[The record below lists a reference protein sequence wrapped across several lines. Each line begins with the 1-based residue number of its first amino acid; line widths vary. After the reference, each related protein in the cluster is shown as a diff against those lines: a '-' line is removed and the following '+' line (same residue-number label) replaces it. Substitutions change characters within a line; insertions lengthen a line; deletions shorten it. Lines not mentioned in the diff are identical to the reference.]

1 MQSVKS
7 PICWL
12 CTYQIVVKVFT
23 RMLFRIVLLHIS
35 LWKPFNSSTLS
46 LTGRFINFL
55 NLLLFLLKFCTYL
68 TIFKNHIFAMRKFLQ
83 SLCELYLG
91 WKIFTSLKVCQIT
104 FGSNSWMTW
113 WQLLCFTDKLRK
125 CIGVFLF
132 TVFPQVSTQVLMKKC
147 KMVSMFT

>member
-1 MQSVKS
+1 MHVSDTCQSFYLNAILQFSYFIVK
-7 PICWL
+7 
-12 CTYQIVVKVFT
+12 T
-23 RMLFRIVLLHIS
+23 VLNI
-35 LWKPFNSSTLS
+35 NSSPLS

-104 FGSNSWMTW
+104 FVSNSWMTW
-113 WQLLCFTDKLRK
+113 LQLLCFNDKLRK
-125 CIGVFLF
+125 CIGAFFYLLYFLKLAPKCLWRN
-132 TVFPQVSTQVLMKKC
+132 VKWFPCLHSLM
-147 KMVSMFT
+147 

>member
-1 MQSVKS
+1 MHVSDTCQSFYLNAVSHSFTSYFIVK
-7 PICWL
+7 
-12 CTYQIVVKVFT
+12 T
-23 RMLFRIVLLHIS
+23 VLNI
-35 LWKPFNSSTLS
+35 NSSPLS

-104 FGSNSWMTW
+104 FVSNSWMTW
-113 WQLLCFTDKLRK
+113 LQLLCFTYKLRK
-125 CIGVFLF
+125 CIGVFFYLLYF
-132 TVFPQVSTQVLMKKC
+132 LKLAPKCLWRNVKWFPCLHSLM
-147 KMVSMFT
+147 